1 MKVIVDIV
9 GDLTFYLSLIY
20 PLLYLKGFVANN
32 KAFKIFTIY
41 LLSIGVI
48 MLFARL
54 VIKVWEFESNLFL
67 SHFYYVIQFV
77 LLSLFYFQL
86 LRSKWIYY
94 IGGLVLLF
102 LSYQY
107 INDIQL
113 YYRYN
118 AIGMFLTHI
127 TLVVYALIYL
137 YQSLDGKKEFTI
149 VNTGIFIYLLS
160 SSLIFASGNLV
171 FDIDIPKTFTALL
184 VDINNFLFLAFQ
196 ILIIIEWYLNY
207 RKRKVIPK

>member
-9 GDLTFYLSLIY
+9 GDITFYLSLIY
-20 PLLYLKGFVANN
+20 PLLYLRGFVVNN

-41 LLSIGVI
+41 LLSIGLI
-48 MLFARL
+48 QLFARL

-67 SHFYYVIQFV
+67 SHFYYVIQFI

-94 IGGLVLLF
+94 IGGIVLLV

-107 INDIQL
+107 IDDPQL
-113 YYRYN
+113 YFRYN

-127 TLVVYALIYL
+127 LLVGYALIYM
-137 YQSLDGKKEFTI
+137 YRSLDGKKAFTI
-149 VNTGIFIYLLS
+149 VNIGVFIYLLS

-171 FDIDIPKTFTALL
+171 FEIDIPESFTGLL
-184 VDINNFLFLAFQ
+184 VDINTFLFLVFQ
-196 ILIIIEWYLNY
+196 ILIIIEWYRNY
-207 RKRKVIPK
+207 RKRKALPQ